1 MKNLKFETYI
11 NEKESDN
18 EYQPK
23 VGQKMVRIFWRE
35 RHMEKC
41 VVQNDE
47 YGEYFMV
54 PNCLNPVNSIFAS
67 SFTRRIKDAVE
78 SIKNGDG
85 DCIEATKFFG
95 FQNMHVHYYLDREV
109 GEKLRQKTIE
119 GFKDAEFFYYIY
131 LGGNF
136 GGCYLAEDESFESF
150 FVSEKKVMTFDS
162 DEEAMKE
169 IEKIYSEAEKI
180 ISEKRYEK
188 DSFPKS
194 KFEETAF
201 VFVEEDEKTGKIFV
215 RKPLEV
221 AQDIRKKEA

>member
-54 PNCLNPVNSIFAS
+54 PNCLNPVNSILAS
-67 SFTRRIKDAVE
+67 FFTRRIKDAVE

-85 DCIEATKFFG
+85 DCIETTKFFG

-188 DSFPKS
+188 DSFPES

-201 VFVEEDEKTGKIFV
+201 AFVEEDEKTGKIFV
-215 RKPLEV
+215 RKPLKV

>member
-85 DCIEATKFFG
+85 DCIETTKFFG

-119 GFKDAEFFYYIY
+119 GFKDVEFFYYIY